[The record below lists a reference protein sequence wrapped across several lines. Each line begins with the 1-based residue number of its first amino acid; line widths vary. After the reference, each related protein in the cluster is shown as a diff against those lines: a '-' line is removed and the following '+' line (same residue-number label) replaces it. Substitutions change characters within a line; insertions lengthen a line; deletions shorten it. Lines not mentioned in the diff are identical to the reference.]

1 METDHIF
8 FHELHK
14 KRRSQLVDVITILIP
29 LLVLL
34 FAITKL
40 SQNNDKYN
48 YIYMFCAIILLSTAI
63 DRKKTVDIKLKSDGI
78 EILGSNSRFYPYSKI
93 KNIECVRITKRAC
106 LIFQLYLL

>member
-29 LLVLL
+29 ILVLL

-40 SQNNDKYN
+40 SQNN
-48 YIYMFCAIILLSTAI
+48 
-63 DRKKTVDIKLKSDGI
+63 R
-78 EILGSNSRFYPYSKI
+78 
-93 KNIECVRITKRAC
+93 CV
-106 LIFQLYLL
+106 